1 MEDHAKRS
9 LLRYLFLA
17 LGLLPLLAALAACA
31 LQYTPY
37 CSGRHHQHSIV
48 TWLVLL
54 LGFTPFGTL
63 LGGVM
68 VTGYTAIL
76 AGRRQMEVVR
86 AMAAL
91 GLTGCWL
98 LLGLQGL
105 LGLGIS
111 TIGIGADPV
120 IPYFGGIILVAVCAA
135 LWLGICLAALIKLA
149 VRACLRWCWP
159 AKWAAAG
166 TADVASPPTGWFRN
180 RPALR
185 GAVYAAFV
193 TLAILYS
200 LTHRLRAAAAARLE
214 GGTGTALFAAGLG
227 ALLFLIGF
235 SRPKWSRLSEL
246 AELWPPTMFSLSWI
260 TSSAASVFLVWGNRL
275 VTDYTGVQSLPYFY
289 LLAATAV
296 ATWVFLSCMAADVLN
311 LPRRPP

>member
-135 LWLGICLAALIKLA
+135 L
-149 VRACLRWCWP
+149 
-159 AKWAAAG
+159 
-166 TADVASPPTGWFRN
+166 
-180 RPALR
+180 
-185 GAVYAAFV
+185 
-193 TLAILYS
+193 
-200 LTHRLRAAAAARLE
+200 
-214 GGTGTALFAAGLG
+214 
-227 ALLFLIGF
+227 
-235 SRPKWSRLSEL
+235 
-246 AELWPPTMFSLSWI
+246 
-260 TSSAASVFLVWGNRL
+260 
-275 VTDYTGVQSLPYFY
+275 
-289 LLAATAV
+289 
-296 ATWVFLSCMAADVLN
+296 
-311 LPRRPP
+311 